1 MIKEKQELLEE
12 NHKSQE
18 EETDVRREE
27 NAEYQKVIA
36 TFQLSQTTIAKAK
49 KVLEKFYEG
58 IKEEEELLLAKRK
71 KLWKKASRSL
81 LRRSRA
87 PSRGSP
93 RKATRSSSSST
104 KS

>member
-58 IKEEEELLLAKRK
+58 IKEQEELLLSKRK
-71 KLWKKASRSL
+71 KLWKKAQQEPPEYEGGAFKGQSKKGNKVIKL
-81 LRRSRA
+81 L
-87 PSRGSP
+87 
-93 RKATRSSSSST
+93 
-104 KS
+104 